1 MYRVVVHRRA
11 AQYLQ
16 RLPRSQRERIQ
27 SVLRDVALEPV
38 RRPHVKPMVGEWQGY
53 YRIRVGDVR
62 IIFWLDTQDMT
73 VYVDHIGPRGDVYK

>member
-38 RRPHVKPMVGEWQGY
+38 RRPHVKPMVGEWEGY
-53 YRIRVGDVR
+53 YRICAGDVR
-62 IIFWLDTQDMT
+62 IIFWLVFRNRESPWRMGRLCADQ
-73 VYVDHIGPRGDVYK
+73 R